1 MSFIELLILLLMLP
15 PVIAALL
22 ILCMLV
28 VDWAQGRYLLL
39 NFLYNWNKENRIK
52 GIIMIEEENIL
63 HSTPETTVEQSPN
76 TPTKKRRIIIAST
89 IAAVL
94 VLAGGVTGGVYAYRQ
109 HEHSQAVSACIKTVT
124 PLQQAVSKLTT
135 AQTGKDTTELVK
147 LDVKKLADKTT
158 HDKLAEAVKPVS
170 VTITPCT
177 TTLSTAQLTA
187 NTGKNK
193 RALTRITTA
202 TRNLTTAVDKLVAS
216 RTLQSRNLL
225 TAEVKSGKQLV
236 KDSQGKVQ
244 DQKTLDQLNTLLT
257 QSDKLVKD
265 KTADYTKL
273 DKQLSELKKAEQSV
287 RDSVEAKRKADEEA
301 ARKAEE
307 ARQAAAAQAAQQAQ
321 TYRAQTYRAPAQSYR
336 APVQTYRAPAQSY
349 QQPAQNNGGGTT
361 KRIGGSEGSTYQG
374 ETRPATPEEMCMI
387 TGMCH

>member
-1 MSFIELLILLLMLP
+1 M
-15 PVIAALL
+15 
-22 ILCMLV
+22 
-28 VDWAQGRYLLL
+28 
-39 NFLYNWNKENRIK
+39 N
-52 GIIMIEEENIL
+52 EEE
-63 HSTPETTVEQSPN
+63 TTLQSSVK
-76 TPTKKRRIIIAST
+76 KKRTILIASIT
-89 IAAVL
+89 AGVL
-94 VLAGGVTGGVYAYRQ
+94 VLAGGVTGGIYAYQQ
-109 HEHSQAVSACIKTVT
+109 HEHSQAVSACVETVK
-124 PLQQAVSKLTT
+124 PLQSALTNLHEQQN
-135 AQTGKDTTELVK
+135 AKATTELVK
-147 LDVKKLADKTT
+147 LDVKKLADKST
-158 HDKLAEAVKPVS
+158 HDKLVNAVKPVS

-177 TTLSTAQLTA
+177 TTLNTAQLKV

-193 RALTRITTA
+193 SAFTRVKTA
-202 TRNLTTAVDKLVAS
+202 TSNLTSAIQKLTAS

-225 TAEVKSGKQLV
+225 TAEVKAGQQLV

-244 DQKTLDQLNTLLT
+244 DQKTLDQLNTVLT
-257 QSDKLVKD
+257 ASNKLAQD

-273 DKQLSELKKAEQSV
+273 DKQLDELKKAEQSV
-287 RDSVEAKRKADEEA
+287 RNSVEAKRKADEEA

-307 ARQAAAAQAAQQAQ
+307 ARQAAAAQAAQ

-336 APVQTYRAPAQSY
+336 APAQTYHAPAQSY

>member
-1 MSFIELLILLLMLP
+1 MNEEETPTPQVNTKKKRTILIAS
-15 PVIAALL
+15 IAA
-22 ILCMLV
+22 
-28 VDWAQGRYLLL
+28 G
-39 NFLYNWNKENRIK
+39 
-52 GIIMIEEENIL
+52 
-63 HSTPETTVEQSPN
+63 
-76 TPTKKRRIIIAST
+76 
-89 IAAVL
+89 VL
-94 VLAGGVTGGVYAYRQ
+94 VLAGGITGGVYAYHQ
-109 HEHSQAVSACIKTVT
+109 HEHSQAVSACVKTVK
-124 PLQQAVSKLTT
+124 PLQNALTNLHT
-135 AQTGKDTTELVK
+135 QQSAKATTELVK

-158 HDKLAEAVKPVS
+158 HDKLVNAVKPVG

-177 TTLSTAQLTA
+177 TTLGTAQLTA

-193 RALTRITTA
+193 RAFTRVRTA
-202 TRNLTTAVDKLVAS
+202 TSNLTSAIQKLTAS

-225 TAEVKSGKQLV
+225 TAEVKNGQQLV

-244 DQKTLDQLNTLLT
+244 EQKTLDQLNTVLT
-257 QSDKLVKD
+257 ASNKLAQE

-273 DKQLSELKKAEQSV
+273 DSKLAEVKKAEQAV

-321 TYRAQTYRAPAQSYR
+321 TYRAPAQSYRAPAQTYRAPAQS
-336 APVQTYRAPAQSY
+336 S